1 MTTSIDNKQ
10 VAVLEKKI
18 DPIIKQANAIVI
30 KSDDDMKGA
39 AELLSNLNKYNDN
52 VVDER
57 EKITKPLNE
66 ALKAARA
73 LFKPL
78 ETKLES
84 GILAIRKAMTQYQTE
99 KTRIADEEAKK
110 IAARVGEGKGKLKI
124 ETAVSKM
131 ENIERPDQ
139 KVATDSGLVKFK
151 AEKKF
156 RVVDLVILAEKT
168 GDKYILANETLIR
181 AAMKAGTELPGVEY
195 YTEQVPVNFR

>member
-1 MTTSIDNKQ
+1 MTTTLDNKQ

-18 DPIIKQANAIVI
+18 DPIIRQAEAVTI

-39 AELLSNLNKYNDN
+39 VELLSNLNKYNDN
-52 VVDER
+52 VVEER

-66 ALKAARA
+66 ALKAARS

-78 ETKLES
+78 ETKLEG
-84 GILAIRKAMTQYQTE
+84 GIQAIRKAITAYQTE
-99 KTRIADEEAKK
+99 KTKLAEIEAKK
-110 IAARVGEGKGKLKI
+110 IADRIGQGKGKLKV